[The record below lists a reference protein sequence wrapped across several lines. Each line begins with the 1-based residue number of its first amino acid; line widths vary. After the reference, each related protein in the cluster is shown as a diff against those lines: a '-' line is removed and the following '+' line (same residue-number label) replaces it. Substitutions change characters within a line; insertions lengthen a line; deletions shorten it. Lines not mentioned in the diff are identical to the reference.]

1 MPAHRSQEKLKKN
14 ITLTGAE
21 WSHMGSHNTHRDAVA
36 QGKAAP
42 ADKTLVNE
50 NRSYQAFLDYMYS
63 IER

>member
-1 MPAHRSQEKLKKN
+1 M
-14 ITLTGAE
+14 ITHGQ
-21 WSHMGSHNTHRDAVA
+21 SHHTHRDAVA

>member
-1 MPAHRSQEKLKKN
+1 M
-14 ITLTGAE
+14 ITHGQ
-21 WSHMGSHNTHRDAVA
+21 SHHTPRDAVA